1 MTLTNTGLAAPA
13 GRRDDTAGTSGAELE
28 PNHRQL
34 DLENVVKVYDSSDG
48 PKTVLDGV
56 DLRVTRG
63 EFVALVGPSG
73 CGKSTLLR
81 LILGQEEPTSGT
93 LFLDGEPIGY
103 PDPTRGIVYQQYSL
117 FPNLTVIENIMEG
130 HRLSMPIS
138 EFRRCKAD
146 IRHTAEEYLK
156 TAQLQDHLHKYP
168 HELSGGQRQRA
179 AVLQALMPDPK
190 VLLMDEPFGALDAG
204 SRERMQVFLMEQWE
218 KTGKTIIFVTHDL
231 EEAVFIGTRV
241 VVLSQYYTDDRTEIT
256 MRGARIV
263 CDLAAGEKGRA
274 NSTQA
279 KLDPRFTQMIEH
291 IRDMGF
297 KPDHLHHVREF
308 DLKHSDSFKAASPGE
323 ETTPSRSEPSRLA
336 TDRTSADQR
345 R

>member
-1 MTLTNTGLAAPA
+1 MTPTNRGVAVASCQHN
-13 GRRDDTAGTSGAELE
+13 DTAGKRGAEHD
-28 PNHRQL
+28 PNNRQL
-34 DLENVVKVYDSSDG
+34 HLENVVKVYDGSDG

-56 DLRVTRG
+56 DLRVTKG

-81 LILGQEEPTSGT
+81 LILGQEEPTSGA

-117 FPNLTVIENIMEG
+117 FPNLTVIDNIMEG
-130 HRLSMPIS
+130 HRLSMPLS
-138 EFRRCKAD
+138 EWRRRKAE
-146 IRHTAEEYLK
+146 IRSRAEEYLK

-179 AVLQALMPDPK
+179 AVLQALMLDPK

-204 SRERMQVFLMEQWE
+204 SRERMQVFLLEQWE

-241 VVLSQYYTDDRTEIT
+241 VVLSQYYTDDRTDIEV
-256 MRGARIV
+256 RGSRIV
-263 CDLAAGEKGRA
+263 CDLAVGEKGHA

-279 KLDPRFTQMIEH
+279 KLDPRFTQTIEH
-291 IRDMGF
+291 VRDMGF

-308 DLKHSDSFKAASPGE
+308 DLMHSDSFKTASPAE
-323 ETTPSRSEPSRLA
+323 A
-336 TDRTSADQR
+336 TK
-345 R
+345 

>member
-1 MTLTNTGLAAPA
+1 MAPA
-13 GRRDDTAGTSGAELE
+13 TTDLVGAPGLHGDAAGAD
-28 PNHRQL
+28 PNGRQL
-34 DLENVVKVYDSSDG
+34 HLENVVKVYDGSDG

-56 DLRVTRG
+56 DLRVTKG

-81 LILGQEEPTSGT
+81 LILGQEEPTSGA
-93 LFLDGEPIGY
+93 LLLDAEPIGY
-103 PDPTRGIVYQQYSL
+103 PDPSRGIVYQQYSL

-130 HRLSMPIS
+130 HRLSTPMS
-138 EFRRCKAD
+138 EWRRLKPEIRDKAE
-146 IRHTAEEYLK
+146 AYLK
-156 TAQLQDHLHKYP
+156 TAQLHEHLHKYP

-179 AVLQALMPDPK
+179 AVLQALMLDPK

-241 VVLSQYYTDDRTEIT
+241 VVLSQYYTDDRTNIVV
-256 MRGARIV
+256 RGSRIV
-263 CDLAAGEKGRA
+263 CDLAVGEKGHA
-274 NSTQA
+274 NSTQV
-279 KLDPRFTQMIEH
+279 KLDPLFARTIEH

-308 DLKHSDSFKAASPGE
+308 DLTHSDSFKT
-323 ETTPSRSEPSRLA
+323 ETV
-336 TDRTSADQR
+336 
-345 R
+345 

>member
-1 MTLTNTGLAAPA
+1 MNPIDMDLAGPP
-13 GRRDDTAGTSGAELE
+13 GRRDDAAGKRGVELD
-28 PNHRQL
+28 PNSRQIH
-34 DLENVVKVYDSSDG
+34 LENVVKVYDGSDG
-48 PKTVLDGV
+48 PKTVLD
-56 DLRVTRG
+56 DIDFRVSKG

-93 LFLDGEPIGY
+93 LFLDGAPIGY
-103 PDPTRGIVYQQYSL
+103 PDPSRGIVYQQYSL
-117 FPNLTVIENIMEG
+117 FPHLTVIENLLEG
-130 HRLSMPIS
+130 HRLSTPFS
-138 EFRRCKAD
+138 EWRRRKAE
-146 IRHTAEEYLK
+146 IRDQAMEYLK
-156 TAQLQDHLHKYP
+156 TAQLQEHPHKYP

-179 AVLQALMPDPK
+179 AVLQALMLDPK

-204 SRERMQVFLMEQWE
+204 SRERMQVFLLEQWE

-241 VVLSQYYTDDRTEIT
+241 AVLSQYYTDDRTDIRV
-256 MRGARIV
+256 RGSRIV
-263 CDLAAGEKGRA
+263 CDLAVGEKGHA

-279 KLDPRFTQMIEH
+279 KLDPRFARTVEH

-308 DLKHSDSFKAASPGE
+308 DLTHSDSFMTE
-323 ETTPSRSEPSRLA
+323 NV
-336 TDRTSADQR
+336 
-345 R
+345 

>member
-1 MTLTNTGLAAPA
+1 MTSTDTGLVGLPGPRNDA
-13 GRRDDTAGTSGAELE
+13 AGTRGFGLD
-28 PNHRQL
+28 PNNRQL
-34 DLENVVKVYDSSDG
+34 HLENVVKVYDGSDG

-56 DLRVTRG
+56 DMRVSRG

-81 LILGQEEPTSGT
+81 LILGQEEPTNGA

-103 PDPTRGIVYQQYSL
+103 PDPSRGIVYQQYSL
-117 FPNLTVIENIMEG
+117 FPNLTVIENTMEG
-130 HRLSMPIS
+130 HRLSMRLS
-138 EFRRCKAD
+138 DFRRRKAE
-146 IRHTAEEYLK
+146 IRDRAEAYLK
-156 TAQLQDHLHKYP
+156 TAQLQEHLHKYP

-204 SRERMQVFLMEQWE
+204 SRERMQVFLLEQWE

-241 VVLSQYYTDDRTEIT
+241 LVLSQYYTDERTDVVA
-256 MRGARIV
+256 RGSRIV
-263 CDLAAGEKGRA
+263 CDLSVGEKGHA

-279 KLDPRFTQMIEH
+279 KLDPRFSQTIEH

-308 DLKHSDSFKAASPGE
+308 DLTHSDSFKTEPPAEGARHTRADPIP
-323 ETTPSRSEPSRLA
+323 PS
-336 TDRTSADQR
+336 
-345 R
+345 

>member
-1 MTLTNTGLAAPA
+1 MTLTNAGMARASGQPDAA
-13 GRRDDTAGTSGAELE
+13 AEQRSAKLD
-28 PNHRQL
+28 PNDRQL
-34 DLENVVKVYDSSDG
+34 HLENVVKVYDGSDG

-56 DLRVTRG
+56 DVRVSKG

-81 LILGQEEPTSGT
+81 LILGQEEPTSGA
-93 LFLDGEPIGY
+93 LLLDGEPIGY

-130 HRLSMPIS
+130 HRLSMPWS
-138 EFRRCKAD
+138 EWRHRKAEIQD
-146 IRHTAEEYLK
+146 RAEAYLK

-204 SRERMQVFLMEQWE
+204 SRERMQVFLLEQWE

-241 VVLSQYYTDDRTEIT
+241 VVLSQYYTDDRADIVG
-256 MRGARIV
+256 RGSRIV
-263 CDLAAGEKGRA
+263 CDLAVGEKGRA
-274 NSTQA
+274 TSTQA
-279 KLDPRFTQMIEH
+279 KLDPRFAQTVEH

-308 DLKHSDSFKAASPGE
+308 DLTHSDSFKAASRPEATPGARVAS
-323 ETTPSRSEPSRLA
+323 PS
-336 TDRTSADQR
+336 
-345 R
+345 

>member
-1 MTLTNTGLAAPA
+1 MTVANTGMAAAPLTASNAA
-13 GRRDDTAGTSGAELE
+13 GKPGAALD
-28 PNHRQL
+28 PNDRQL
-34 DLENVVKVYDSSDG
+34 HLENVVKVYRGSDG
-48 PKTVLDGV
+48 PKTILDGV
-56 DLRVTRG
+56 DVRVTKG
-63 EFVALVGPSG
+63 ELVALVGPSG

-81 LILGQEEPTSGT
+81 LILGQEEPTSGA

-117 FPNLTVIENIMEG
+117 FPNLTVVENIMAG
-130 HRLSMPIS
+130 HRLSMPSS
-138 EFRRCKAD
+138 EWRRRKAE
-146 IRHTAEEYLK
+146 IRSRAEEYLK

-179 AVLQALMPDPK
+179 AVLQALMLDPK

-204 SRERMQVFLMEQWE
+204 SRERMQVFLLEQWE

-241 VVLSQYYTDDRTEIT
+241 VVLSQYYTDDRADSVG
-256 MRGARIV
+256 RGSRIV
-263 CDLAAGEKGRA
+263 CDLAVGEKGHA

-279 KLDPRFTQMIEH
+279 KLDPRFAQTIEH

-297 KPDHLHHVREF
+297 KPDHLHNVREF
-308 DLKHSDSFKAASPGE
+308 DLSHSDSFKTGPRAAA
-323 ETTPSRSEPSRLA
+323 TPTHQS
-336 TDRTSADQR
+336 
-345 R
+345 